1 MGSSG
6 SGSLGSSKNENS
18 QSGSMNKDSLS
29 SGSTASSNANTGGL
43 TGNKGSSSSGN
54 QASSASSSLGS
65 SSSGNQASGSPGS
78 ASSSSGSMGSASSG
92 SMGSSASS
100 SMGKDMD
107 KGMMPKN
114 ADDMHKAIDKAGD
127 SAQPVVDRLV
137 SGAHAGVDKMSEM
150 FSGASGSMDDR
161 KRQVTDAYNNFTA
174 TGREYVRNSP
184 GTAVLGALAAGYLL
198 SKIFGGR
205 RH

>member
-1 MGSSG
+1 
-6 SGSLGSSKNENS
+6 
-18 QSGSMNKDSLS
+18 
-29 SGSTASSNANTGGL
+29 
-43 TGNKGSSSSGN
+43 
-54 QASSASSSLGS
+54 
-65 SSSGNQASGSPGS
+65 
-78 ASSSSGSMGSASSG
+78 
-92 SMGSSASS
+92 
-100 SMGKDMD
+100 MGKDMD

-127 SAQPVVDRLV
+127 SAKPVVDRLV
-137 SGAHAGVDKMSEM
+137 SGAHAGVDKMSDM
-150 FSGASGSMDDR
+150 FSGASGSMDER